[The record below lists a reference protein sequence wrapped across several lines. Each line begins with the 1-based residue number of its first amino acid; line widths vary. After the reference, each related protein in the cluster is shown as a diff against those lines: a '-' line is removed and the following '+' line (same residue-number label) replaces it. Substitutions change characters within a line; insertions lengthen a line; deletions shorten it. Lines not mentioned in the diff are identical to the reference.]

1 MNTLTRRQLFRFT
14 KGKKHRG
21 GCFWGSRPWFGS
33 YFFILARLSQFFDIF
48 GQMEAFKADLEKVV
62 NRPQAENSELYNVL
76 KIAWFAPK
84 DEWKYVYQNVGV
96 AQLNPQVLS
105 PYPQSI
111 ALHPPF
117 SILLPQIFFIQ
128 PQFSIF
134 NSSFAI
140 LSIEYGIFG
149 SKSPQNS
156 MISDKMSGSTAY
168 IACSFFQVCAP
179 RVTELRS
186 DF

>member
-1 MNTLTRRQLFRFT
+1 
-14 KGKKHRG
+14 
-21 GCFWGSRPWFGS
+21 
-33 YFFILARLSQFFDIF
+33 
-48 GQMEAFKADLEKVV
+48 MEGRTDLEKVV

-76 KIAWFAPK
+76 KIAWFATK

-96 AQLNPQVLS
+96 AQLNPQILS

-111 ALHPPF
+111 ALHPQFCLLNPPF
-117 SILLPQIFFIQ
+117 SILLTQIFFIQ

-140 LSIEYGIFG
+140 LSIEYGIFD

-156 MISDKMSGSTAY
+156 VISDKMSASA
-168 IACSFFQVCAP
+168 ACSFFQVC
-179 RVTELRS
+179 LDS
-186 DF
+186 DILAWKTDFVIDMILWIE